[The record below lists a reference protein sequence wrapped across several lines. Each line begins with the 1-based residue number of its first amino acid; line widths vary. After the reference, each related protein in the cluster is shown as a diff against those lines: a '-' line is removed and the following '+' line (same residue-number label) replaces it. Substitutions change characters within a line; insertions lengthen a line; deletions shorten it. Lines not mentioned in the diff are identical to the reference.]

1 MLTVTEL
8 LLPERGESLTLC
20 LVEWQVL
27 QIGVG
32 GRSSR
37 EVPKGGGRGCR
48 MSGLSRGRVMT
59 EAV

>member
-1 MLTVTEL
+1 MTVTEL

-20 LVEWQVL
+20 LGEWQVL
-27 QIGVG
+27 QVGVG

-37 EVPKGGGRGCR
+37 EVPERGERGCR

>member
-27 QIGVG
+27 QVGVG
-32 GRSSR
+32 GKSSR
-37 EVPKGGGRGCR
+37 EVPEGWEESIGC
-48 MSGLSRGRVMT
+48 LV
-59 EAV
+59 